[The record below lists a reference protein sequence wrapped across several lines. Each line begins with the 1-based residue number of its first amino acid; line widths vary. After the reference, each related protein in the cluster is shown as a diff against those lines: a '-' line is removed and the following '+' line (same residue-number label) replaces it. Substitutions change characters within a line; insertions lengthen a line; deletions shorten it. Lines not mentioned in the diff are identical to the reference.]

1 MSTFRSR
8 VWMCQ
13 VLSAIWQHVIIC
25 KVWCTVYLV
34 NISPSFPHFLSS
46 LSVYSSFR
54 KNTHVQFSKKK
65 KKILKLRLCCPFHIW
80 CFSLG
85 AKKKTK
91 THLCSEQVD
100 AVFQWG
106 VIAAPLQPSKQTEAL
121 PAKAASWLACNTSSS
136 WLIKWHDVKGIWHAK
151 RVL

>member
-65 KKILKLRLCCPFHIW
+65 KKNSKASFMLS
-80 CFSLG
+80 FSHLMFFSWS
-85 AKKKTK
+85 KKKKK